1 MQHHFLRTAFFL
13 LAALSAT
20 AQPVLVKDI
29 RPGPLSGTFLTFDRA
44 AVAGNTLYFT
54 ADDGVHGTELWK
66 SDGTA
71 AGTVLVRDIFP
82 GINQSGVQQLFID
95 YKGHLYFE
103 GNQPSTGNEIW
114 RTVDGPEGAVLL
126 SDACPGACSGG
137 GWFEPKPM
145 AVFQD
150 KLYTRYYSPAVGHEL
165 WVTDGTE
172 AGTTLVKNINPD
184 GFDSKPHHLTVFQ
197 DKLYFVADSANW
209 GRELWVSDGTE
220 AGTRPVKNINPMLFF
235 GSAGSSEIDALVPGP
250 DALYFWAN
258 DQTVGKELWKSDGTE
273 AGTVL
278 VKDIRP
284 GPDNGAP
291 TFIPLS
297 QSIWL
302 GDRLLFI
309 ADEGTHGPE
318 LWITDGTE
326 AGTMLLKDITPGTA
340 KRDLHFFTVIGDKA
354 LFRAND
360 GTHGYELWVTD
371 GTTAGTTLLRDIR
384 PGSGDGISSIVAAA
398 VFQNL
403 LFFTADDGV
412 HGREL
417 WISDGTEAG
426 TTLLAD
432 IRPGAA
438 ESVPV
443 RYQVI
448 GNTLFFFAETNATGR
463 ELWKYDLTPLS
474 TQAPRHRL
482 DVGVQPTASPDGRFN
497 VRLAGLEEP
506 LRVEAYDLLGRLHA
520 VRTLPAAGELDLSA
534 LSPGAYLVHFVGTAT
549 GRRAVER
556 VFIVR

>member
-1 MQHHFLRTAFFL
+1 MQYHFLRTTFFF

-54 ADDGVHGTELWK
+54 ADDGVHGSELWK

-126 SDACPGACSGG
+126 SDACPGDCSGG
-137 GWFEPKPM
+137 LWFESKPM

-150 KLYTRYYSPAVGHEL
+150 KLYLRYYGPGAVGDEL

-172 AGTTLVKNINPD
+172 TGTTLVKNIYP
-184 GFDSKPHHLTVFQ
+184 GSSSKPYLLTVFQ

-209 GRELWVSDGTE
+209 GRELWVTDGTE
-220 AGTRPVKNINPMLFF
+220 AGTRPVKNINPVLF
-235 GSAGSSEIDALVPGP
+235 GSRDSEIDALVPGP

-284 GPDNGAP
+284 GPGNGAP

-297 QSIWL
+297 RSIWL
-302 GDRLLFI
+302 GDRLLFV

-326 AGTMLLKDITPGTA
+326 AGTMLLKDINPGTA
-340 KRDLHFFTVIGDKA
+340 ASDLHFLTVIGDKA

-360 GTHGYELWVTD
+360 GVHGRELWVTD

-384 PGSGDGISSIVAAA
+384 PGSGDGISIIVDAA

-417 WISDGTEAG
+417 WISDGTAAG

-432 IRPGAA
+432 IRPGSA

-443 RYQVI
+443 RYQVV

-482 DVGVQPTASPDGRFN
+482 DVGVQPTASPDGRFAL
-497 VRLAGLEEP
+497 RLAGAEEA

-520 VRTLPAAGELDLSA
+520 VRTLPAAANDLDLSA
-534 LSPGAYLVHFVGTAT
+534 LPPGAYLLHIAGAAT
-549 GRRAVER
+549 GRGAVER

>member
-1 MQHHFLRTAFFL
+1 MQYHFLRTTFFF

-29 RPGPLSGTFLTFDRA
+29 RPGPLSGIFLGFDRT

-54 ADDGVHGTELWK
+54 ADDGVHGSELWK

-71 AGTVLVRDIFP
+71 DGTVLVRDLYQ
-82 GINQSGVQQLFID
+82 GASQDGVYKLYID
-95 YKGHLYFE
+95 YMGHLYYE
-103 GNQPSTGNEIW
+103 GNQTTTGIEIW

-126 SDACPGACSGG
+126 SDACPGACSGAVWG
-137 GWFEPKPM
+137 EPKPM
-145 AVFQD
+145 AVFQG
-150 KLYTRYYSPAVGHEL
+150 KLYTRYYSPEFDDEL

-172 AGTTLVKNINPD
+172 AGTTLVKDINP
-184 GFDSKPHHLTVFQ
+184 GTSESRPQQLTVFQ

-220 AGTRPVKNINPMLFF
+220 AGTRPVKNINPVLSF
-235 GSAGSSEIDALVPGP
+235 GTGHSEIDALVPGP

-258 DQTVGKELWKSDGTE
+258 NSVDGKELWKSDGTE

-284 GPDNGAP
+284 GPGNGAP
-291 TFIPLS
+291 NNIPLS

-302 GDRLLFI
+302 GDRLLFV

-326 AGTMLLKDITPGTA
+326 AGTMLLKDINPGTA
-340 KRDLHFFTVIGDKA
+340 ASDLHFLTVIGDKA

-360 GTHGYELWVTD
+360 GVHGRELWVTD

-384 PGSGDGISSIVAAA
+384 PGSGDGISIIVDAA

-417 WISDGTEAG
+417 WISDGTAAG

-432 IRPGAA
+432 IRPGSA

-443 RYQVI
+443 RYQVV

-482 DVGVQPTASPDGRFN
+482 DVGVQPTASPDGRFAL
-497 VRLAGLEEP
+497 RLAGAEEA

-520 VRTLPAAGELDLSA
+520 VRTLPAAAKDLDLSV
-534 LSPGAYLVHFVGTAT
+534 LPPGAYLLHIAGAAT
-549 GRRAVER
+549 GRGAVER